1 MSAKIKQ
8 ARVAAAHEGV
18 AEMIVTIEYENGGM
32 TDVALDRSAV
42 DSLLTN
48 TNATGLEDLIGISWE
63 QVRDAL
69 SASFNRF

>member
-1 MSAKIKQ
+1 
-8 ARVAAAHEGV
+8 
-18 AEMIVTIEYENGGM
+18 MIVTIEYENGGM